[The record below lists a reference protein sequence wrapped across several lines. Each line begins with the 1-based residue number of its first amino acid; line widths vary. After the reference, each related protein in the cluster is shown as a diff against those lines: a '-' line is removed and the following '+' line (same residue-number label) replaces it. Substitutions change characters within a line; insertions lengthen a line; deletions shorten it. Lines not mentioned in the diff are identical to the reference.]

1 MMQTQ
6 QTDDA
11 RFAAHVRDAVRGAV
25 QRGRPHFVGFL
36 DMHQAALAQAVRADG
51 AQVCCWGGY
60 DGAERVIFGAFPPD
74 YDGGR
79 PYAWRDDDEPEI
91 SADTLHAAFPIVPL
105 VLRCRAAVTLNH
117 RDVLGALMGLGIER
131 ATVGDIRTAPGRCVC
146 LVRRELA
153 AHIAQQLTS
162 VGREGVTVSAESAA
176 EIPQL
181 MPDAQPSEEISD
193 TVASPRVDCVVAS
206 LAHCGRTAA
215 AERIR
220 AGLVQRNGVV
230 CASGSDLLA
239 VGDVLVIRG
248 AGKFTIRALGPQT
261 RKGRLALRADKA
273 R

>member
-51 AQVCCWGGY
+51 AQVCFWGGY
-60 DGAERVIFGAFPPD
+60 DGAER
-74 YDGGR
+74 
-79 PYAWRDDDEPEI
+79 DDDEPEA

-176 EIPQL
+176 ELPQL
-181 MPDAQPSEEISD
+181 MPDAQPPEEISD

-206 LAHCGRTAA
+206 LVHCGRTAA